1 MTEYNDSLF
10 NRWHD
15 KLHTAIDN
23 MNAAASNE
31 NVLIEVAAQH
41 PLIDGTTPN
50 NEFMARLDAAI
61 ELLNKIGSNAHIY
74 VPGSRH
80 SYNGID
86 DKISLSEAGKRYLI
100 DKGVD
105 KSLIYGDE
113 MNRRYKGK
121 DGVYNSSD
129 ECYVACCIFRDFGF
143 GKLHSVC
150 SPAQL
155 MRKALSYIEFGYLPE
170 MHSVPVDNMFHS
182 YVDEVFLYIPR
193 LLNDEGGLQ
202 GKSKEGERLRKLR
215 TPR

>member
-1 MTEYNDSLF
+1 
-10 NRWHD
+10 
-15 KLHTAIDN
+15 
-23 MNAAASNE
+23 MNE
-31 NVLIEVAAQH
+31 
-41 PLIDGTTPN
+41 
-50 NEFMARLDAAI
+50 
-61 ELLNKIGSNAHIY
+61 
-74 VPGSRH
+74 
-80 SYNGID
+80 
-86 DKISLSEAGKRYLI
+86 
-100 DKGVD
+100 
-105 KSLIYGDE
+105 
-113 MNRRYKGK
+113 RYKGK

-170 MHSVPVDNMFHS
+170 MHSVPVDNMFHN

-202 GKSKEGERLRKLR
+202 GDSKEGERLRKLR

>member
-1 MTEYNDSLF
+1 MIEYSDLLF
-10 NRWHD
+10 QRWQD
-15 KLHTAIDN
+15 KLQTAIAN

-31 NVLIEVAAQH
+31 SVLIEVAAQH

-50 NEFMARLDAAI
+50 SEFAARLDSAI
-61 ELLNKIGSNAHIY
+61 ELLNKIGSNAHIC

-100 DKGVD
+100 DRGVD
-105 KSLIYGDE
+105 KSLIYSDE
-113 MNRRYKGK
+113 MNERYKGK

-150 SPAQL
+150 SPVQL

-182 YVDEVFLYIPR
+182 YVDEAFLYIPR

-202 GKSKEGERLRKLR
+202 GDSKEGERLRKLR